1 MLRKAFEYIVDLAK
15 PVIIDIGDQTYSSKS
30 LSRISYNPKA
40 AEISMT
46 TLSSLIDYIKS
57 GVDTMQ
63 GKMIIHVK
71 SPTWVSMYSALDHER
86 KRENVVEVNAKL
98 PEFAFDR
105 FIDHESFCIALQSKF
120 IPTEDRA
127 LLLKFAGTVEA
138 GTVAEYGD
146 DGITQKATIKTGIAA
161 KSDAIVP
168 SPVKLKPFR
177 TFIEVNQ
184 PWSQFIFR
192 MQGDRNIQCALFEAD
207 GGAWKLEAMKSIKG
221 YLEEALKDFENFI
234 IIS

>member
-1 MLRKAFEYIVDLAK
+1 MLKEVFKYVVDLAK
-15 PVIIDIGDQTYSSKS
+15 PEILEIGGQTYSDKS
-30 LSRISYNPKA
+30 LNRISYNPKA
-40 AEISMT
+40 TEINMT
-46 TLSSLIDYIKS
+46 TLSSLVDYIRS
-57 GVDTMQ
+57 GIDTMQ
-63 GKMIIHVK
+63 GKMVVHVK
-71 SPTWVSMYSALDHER
+71 SPTYVSMYSALDHER
-86 KRENVVEVNAKL
+86 KRENMVEVNVKL

-177 TFIEVNQ
+177 TFVEVDQ

-207 GGAWKLEAMKSIKG
+207 GGAWKLEAMESIKE
-221 YLEEALKDFENFI
+221 YLKERLKDYANFI